1 MSGYVSSKHDPPQV
15 LTVVAITCR
24 QCGGEETYH
33 DERGRL
39 NACHI
44 CENGYEKL
52 MVPAGKLHNFAKIF
66 CAEPDA
72 LYLAVVDMAEAA
84 AVRLPVLTHNTA
96 NLATHLHPT
105 KPRIPLQN
113 IPDIKPK

>member
-44 CENGYEKL
+44 CENGYEKV
-52 MVPAGKLHNFAKIF
+52 MVPAWELQMAIQVQFDDPEELHATIVRL
-66 CAEPDA
+66 AERDN
-72 LYLAVVDMAEAA
+72 
-84 AVRLPVLTHNTA
+84 VRLPVLTHNTA